1 MCHFQ
6 QLTGLWLAVF
16 VYTLP
21 GGLSRGIRKTRIQGM
36 GCDLCSFFAVCLQDS
51 VLAFWKHGMQG
62 KSFKSDE
69 VTQEISD
76 ETRVFRLLGSDRVVV
91 LESRPTENPTAHSNL
106 YILAGHENSYWAT
119 LTHQTTEGIGHT
131 GAQECQ
137 KTGTCRFLSW
147 HQNCVG
153 FWGGNQSIFAAGNS
167 WFCLLPLCG
176 WLYRVCLIKAEI
188 KSPLLI
194 SSRETEPWNMFCSK
208 GAINC

>member
-1 MCHFQ
+1 MDGVGRNFKDHP
-6 QLTGLWLAVF
+6 VP
-16 VYTLP
+16 TLP
-21 GGLSRGIRKTRIQGM
+21 LYLVLQCFYQKWCWKLRELFKEWTPKIFERTFISSLSKPLSFLLRSYTRSWFLPLTTWIPFVF
-36 GCDLCSFFAVCLQDS
+36 GC
-51 VLAFWKHGMQG
+51 
-62 KSFKSDE
+62 
-69 VTQEISD
+69 
-76 ETRVFRLLGSDRVVV
+76 RVVV

-119 LTHQTTEGIGHT
+119 LTHRTTEGIGHT
-131 GAQECQ
+131 GTQERQ
-137 KTGTCRFLSW
+137 ETGTCRFLSR
-147 HQNCVG
+147 HRNCVG

-188 KSPLLI
+188 KSPLLV